1 MNTITVK
8 VAQYPGEIKEFA
20 LEEGS
25 TVGDALRIAGIT
37 VSAEQSITLNDESVS
52 TNERITNG
60 SIILVTKRLK
70 GAY

>member
-52 TNERITNG
+52 TNARITNG

-70 GAY
+70 GAH